1 MNFNLD
7 TIRNNKIELL
17 DCQVEIVLKSLQYY
31 CYSANFMFDRH
42 RKYTTKDDE
51 FKISLITDTYHQI
64 STQFDRSKGK
74 QKIKKNYSESEFYEK
89 VL

>member
-1 MNFNLD
+1 MNFDID
-7 TIRNNKIELL
+7 TIRKNKIELL

-51 FKISLITDTYHQI
+51 LKISLITDTYHQI
-64 STQFDRSKGK
+64 SIQFAKSKNA
-74 QKIKKNYSESEFYEK
+74 QKITNNLSNTEWYEK
-89 VL
+89 VS